1 MFNFQDDE
9 GQEMAQQ
16 VAAKGESMAMQNKS
30 TAKPGRPRNQPALGG
45 SKNQNMEDDEMYDA
59 EEDDDAENWTDGML
73 TKSNLYKTTLQVNQ

>member
-1 MFNFQDDE
+1 
-9 GQEMAQQ
+9 MAQQ

-59 EEDDDAENWTDGML
+59 EEDDDAEN
-73 TKSNLYKTTLQVNQ
+73 